1 MKMPN
6 KHPPSYLRLVI
17 EDLLISLGLI
27 VFLAAAFS
35 LLDYLLFAA
44 LWGF

>member
-1 MKMPN
+1 MPN

-27 VFLAAAFS
+27 LFLAAAFS
-35 LLDYLLFAA
+35 LFDYLLFAA